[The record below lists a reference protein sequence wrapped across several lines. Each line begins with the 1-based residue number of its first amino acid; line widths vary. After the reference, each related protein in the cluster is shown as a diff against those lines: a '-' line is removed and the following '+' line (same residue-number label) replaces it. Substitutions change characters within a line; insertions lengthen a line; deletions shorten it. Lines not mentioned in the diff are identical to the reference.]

1 MSMNAESSVSIYKK
15 TEGIRG
21 RKPGQ
26 TEFDSNHKFMQTIG
40 EHRFNELERISREK
54 GIRVQTLLR
63 AVIIPEWVERQIL
76 SRNPERNPR
85 EIQTAF
91 RERRS
96 DVRPRDV

>member
-26 TEFDSNHKFMQTIG
+26 AEFDSNHKFMQTIG
-40 EHRFNELERISREK
+40 EEMFSELERISREK

-76 SRNPERNPR
+76 SRNPERSPR
-85 EIQTAF
+85 EIQAAF
-91 RERRS
+91 RERHS
-96 DVRPRDV
+96 DIRR

>member
-1 MSMNAESSVSIYKK
+1 MSMNAQSSLSSYRK
-15 TEGIRG
+15 TNRVRG

-40 EHRFNELERISREK
+40 EEMFNKLERISREK

-63 AVIIPEWVERQIL
+63 AVIIPEWVQGQKL

-85 EIQTAF
+85 EIQAAS
-91 RERRS
+91 REKRS
-96 DVRPRDV
+96 DVRARDV

>member
-1 MSMNAESSVSIYKK
+1 MNAESSVSIYKK

-26 TEFDSNHKFMQTIG
+26 AEFDSNHKFMQTIG
-40 EHRFNELERISREK
+40 EEMFSVLERISREK

-76 SRNPERNPR
+76 SRNPERSPR
-85 EIQTAF
+85 EIQAAF
-91 RERRS
+91 RERHS
-96 DVRPRDV
+96 DIRR